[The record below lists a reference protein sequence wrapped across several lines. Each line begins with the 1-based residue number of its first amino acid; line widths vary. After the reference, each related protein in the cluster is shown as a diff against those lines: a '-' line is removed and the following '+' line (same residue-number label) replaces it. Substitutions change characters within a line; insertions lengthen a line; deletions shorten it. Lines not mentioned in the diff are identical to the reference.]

1 MNEENRNMLVFFAL
15 SVIVM
20 LGYSYFFD
28 NNTTPPSVSSTVTEV
43 VNNVGEKFTTVREVA
58 QENEEKPKINEAKIE
73 NIEIKSAKLFGVISS
88 KGVQF
93 NNVSLNDYEESLEKS
108 EKVSIFNN
116 PENKNQYYAET
127 RWESENKTILVP
139 DENTHWVVGENKI
152 LTETTPVTLTWD
164 NQHGLLFEKK
174 LSVDENYVITVEDNV
189 RNYSGNS
196 FVLKYVMNIHRDFEK
211 KNETSS
217 IAYEGP
223 IGFINGKSE
232 QISYDDISSKT
243 KINHQTEGGW
253 FGFSDKY
260 WLVAFIPSQKAVNN
274 VSYSGKT
281 DGTSFEIVC
290 DNGVSSIAPYSEVK
304 KVTHLYLGAKEI
316 NTLDMYETKL
326 GIKHFDLAIDFGWM
340 YVLTKP
346 FLYLLAFAKDLVGN
360 MGLGILLITLLLKLL
375 LFPLANKSYRSMNK
389 MREVQPKMKELQE
402 RYANDKMK
410 FSQEM
415 AAIYKKEGIS
425 PMGGCLPMLLQ
436 WPILFALYK
445 VLYIS
450 IEMRQAPF
458 FGWIHDLSQADPMYV
473 LNLGGLIPVD
483 LPGILQIGI
492 WPLLM
497 GLTMLWQQ
505 KLTPT
510 SPDPT
515 QEKMMLLMPIMFTVM
530 FAAMPSGLIIYWTFS
545 NILNIVQ
552 QSLLMKIDAKSKISK
567 TAKSSNENVAEK

>member
-1 MNEENRNMLVFFAL
+1 MNEENRNMLIFFAL
-15 SVIVM
+15 SMAVM

-28 NNTTPPSVSSTVTEV
+28 NNAAPSTVSNIVSEV
-43 VNNVGEKFTTVREVA
+43 VDKASEKIEVIKEITHKDEEIASVNN
-58 QENEEKPKINEAKIE
+58 AKIE
-73 NIEIKSAKLFGVISS
+73 NIEIKSAKLSGVICS

-93 NNVSLNDYEESLEKS
+93 NNVSLNNYEESIEKS
-108 EKVSIFNN
+108 NKVSIFDN

-127 RWESENKTILVP
+127 CWKSDDKAILVP
-139 DENTHWVVGENKI
+139 NENTRWVVGPNKV
-152 LTETTPVTLTWD
+152 LTEKSPVTLTWD

-174 LSVDENYVITVEDNV
+174 LSIDENYVITIEDNV

-196 FVLKYVMNIHRDFEK
+196 FALKYTANIHRDFEK
-211 KNETSS
+211 KPEATS

-232 QISYDDISSKT
+232 QISYEDVSDKKEINYKT
-243 KINHQTEGGW
+243 DGGW

-260 WLVAFIPSQKAVNN
+260 WLVAFIPSQKVSNN
-274 VSYSGKT
+274 VSYSGDAK
-281 DGTSFEIVC
+281 GTSF
-290 DNGVSSIAPYSEVK
+290 SIACDSGVTSITPYAEVK
-304 KVTHLYLGAKEI
+304 KTNYLYLGAKEI
-316 NTLDMYETKL
+316 NTLDMYEKKL

-340 YVLTKP
+340 YILTKP

-389 MREVQPKMKELQE
+389 MREIQPKMKELQE

-458 FGWIHDLSQADPMYV
+458 FGWIHDLSQADSMYI
-473 LNLGGLIPVD
+473 LNLGGIIPID

-510 SPDPT
+510 SPDPA

-530 FAAMPSGLIIYWTFS
+530 FASMPSGLIIYWTFS

-552 QSLLMKIDAKSKISK
+552 QSLLMKIDAKQKK
-567 TAKSSNENVAEK
+567 NQLDKKAKKEVKE

>member
-1 MNEENRNMLVFFAL
+1 MNEENRNMLIFFVL
-15 SVIVM
+15 SIAIM
-20 LGYSYFFD
+20 FGYSYFFE
-28 NNTTPPSVSSTVTEV
+28 NNVTPASVPSSVVEV
-43 VNNVGEKFTTVREVA
+43 VDKASEKIAAVREA
-58 QENEEKPKINEAKIE
+58 MQEGETKTPIKEAKIE
-73 NIEIKSAKLFGVISS
+73 NIEIKSAKLSGVICS
-88 KGVQF
+88 KGVR
-93 NNVSLNDYEESLEKS
+93 LNSITLNGYEESLGKS
-108 EKVSIFNN
+108 DKVSIFGNQ
-116 PENKNQYYAET
+116 KSTNQYYAET
-127 RWESENKTILVP
+127 RWEAEDKTILVP
-139 DENTHWVVGENKI
+139 NENTRWEVGESKV
-152 LTETTPVTLTWD
+152 LTESTPVTLTWD

-174 LSVDENYVITVEDNV
+174 LSIDENYVITIEDNV

-196 FVLKYVMNIHRDFEK
+196 FVLKSTTNIHRDFAK
-211 KNETSS
+211 KPEASS

-232 QISYDDISSKT
+232 QISYEDVADKT
-243 KINHQTEGGW
+243 RITHQTEGGW

-260 WLVAFIPSQKAVNN
+260 WLVAFIPSQKSTNN
-274 VSYSGKT
+274 ISYWGGAN
-281 DGTSFEIVC
+281 GTSFQITC
-290 DNGVSSIAPYSEVK
+290 DSGTTSIAPYAEVK
-304 KVTHLYLGAKEI
+304 KVNHLYIGAKEI

-389 MREVQPKMKELQE
+389 MREIQPKMKALQE
-402 RYANDKMK
+402 KYADDKMK

-458 FGWIHDLSQADPMYV
+458 FGWIHDLSQADPLYI

-483 LPGILQIGI
+483 LPGILQIGV

-497 GLTMLWQQ
+497 GVTMLWQQ

-510 SPDPT
+510 SPDPA

-530 FAAMPSGLIIYWTFS
+530 FSSMPSGLIIYWTFS

-552 QSLLMKIDAKSKISK
+552 QYVIMKIDTSSKK
-567 TAKSSNENVAEK
+567 QKKNEQKK

>member
-1 MNEENRNMLVFFAL
+1 MNEENRNMLIFFVL
-15 SVIVM
+15 SIAIM
-20 LGYSYFFD
+20 FGYSYFFE
-28 NNTTPPSVSSTVTEV
+28 NNVTPASVPSSVAEV
-43 VNNVGEKFTTVREVA
+43 VDKASEKIAAVREA
-58 QENEEKPKINEAKIE
+58 MQEGETKTPIKEAKIE
-73 NIEIKSAKLFGVISS
+73 NIEIKSAKLSGVICS
-88 KGVQF
+88 KGVRF
-93 NNVSLNDYEESLEKS
+93 NSITLNDYEESLGKS
-108 EKVSIFNN
+108 DKVSIFGNQ
-116 PENKNQYYAET
+116 KSTNQYYAET
-127 RWESENKTILVP
+127 RWEAEDKTILVP
-139 DENTHWVVGENKI
+139 NENTRWEVGESKV
-152 LTETTPVTLTWD
+152 LTESTPVTLTWD

-174 LSVDENYVITVEDNV
+174 LSIDENYVITIEDNV

-196 FVLKYVMNIHRDFEK
+196 FVLKSTTNIHRDFEK
-211 KNETSS
+211 KPEASS

-223 IGFINGKSE
+223 IGFVNGKSE
-232 QISYDDISSKT
+232 QISYEDVADKT
-243 KINHQTEGGW
+243 RITHQTEGGW

-260 WLVAFIPSQKAVNN
+260 WLVAFVPSQKSKNN
-274 VSYSGKT
+274 ILYRGGAN
-281 DGTSFEIVC
+281 GTSFQITC
-290 DNGVSSIAPYSEVK
+290 DSEATSIAPYAEVK
-304 KVTHLYLGAKEI
+304 KVNHLYVGAKEI

-389 MREVQPKMKELQE
+389 MREIQPKMKTLQE
-402 RYANDKMK
+402 KYADDKMK

-458 FGWIHDLSQADPMYV
+458 FGWIHDLSQADPLYI
-473 LNLGGLIPVD
+473 LNLGGLVPIN
-483 LPGILQIGI
+483 LPGILQIGV

-497 GLTMLWQQ
+497 GVTMLWQQ
-505 KLTPT
+505 KLAPT
-510 SPDPT
+510 SPDPA

-530 FAAMPSGLIIYWTFS
+530 FSSMPSGLIIYWTFS

-552 QSLLMKIDAKSKISK
+552 QYLIMKIDTGSKK
-567 TAKSSNENVAEK
+567 QKKNEQKR